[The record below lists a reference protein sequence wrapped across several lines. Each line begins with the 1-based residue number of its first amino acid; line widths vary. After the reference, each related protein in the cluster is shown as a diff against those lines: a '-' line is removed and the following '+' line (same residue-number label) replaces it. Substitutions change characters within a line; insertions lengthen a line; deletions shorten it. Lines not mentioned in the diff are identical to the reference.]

1 MSFFT
6 TSVSI
11 LSLLWVFILFLSP
24 TSNAVVVYQIIVV
37 ATNTLDN
44 GSLNLTISCPYF
56 DPTKPPYIHLRP
68 GYQYEWI
75 YSGDI
80 TPTHRPLLCFF
91 AWEGAAHTFNMY
103 DPTRDSDCEECN
115 WHIGEKGPC
124 RFRFP
129 NREFACYNWF

>member
-6 TSVSI
+6 RSVSI
-11 LSLLWVFILFLSP
+11 LWVLILFLSP

-44 GSLNLTISCPYF
+44 GSLNLTIYCPYF
-56 DPTKPPYIHLRP
+56 YPKLLHPYIHLRP
-68 GYQYEWI
+68 GDQHLFG

-80 TPTHRPLLCFF
+80 TPTLRPFLCFF